1 MRYVAQIQSV
11 HLDLNIVDPV
21 LFHYRI
27 FLVAGIMKYQ
37 LCCVLVHSPVTLL
50 ALTLHK
56 CDLVGDLSC

>member
-1 MRYVAQIQSV
+1 M

-56 CDLVGDLSC
+56 CDFVGDLSC